1 MRSVN
6 AMSSEKIC
14 GKSRTCVVELNRG
27 GNEAL
32 RRVSPPPS
40 RLCFLSIWRFS
51 FETSKPQKIKT
62 LGGTNT
68 YIAKWRDVLG
78 CMYNSIHSFL
88 KCFWSFDVLIFRPRD
103 CPRPKRFPTS
113 STAEGGMYYNP
124 IYLDSRQCT
133 TVLSSSEK
141 TRPDHNSQSANFQK
155 WHYGLHYQKTWKTNL
170 VLFTD
175 SCLSGIDSLHNVISS
190 RLACS

>member
-51 FETSKPQKIKT
+51 FETSKPQKIKK

-78 CMYNSIHSFL
+78 CTTQYILSLNAFDL
-88 KCFWSFDVLIFRPRD
+88 LTFWYFDQEIAQDPRDFPQARRPR
-103 CPRPKRFPTS
+103 
-113 STAEGGMYYNP
+113 GG
-124 IYLDSRQCT
+124 CT
-133 TVLSSSEK
+133 TTQYISTQGSVRLFFHHPR
-141 TRPDHNSQSANFQK
+141 RPDQTKIPKVPTFKNGTMDYTTKRPGRRIWYFSPTPV
-155 WHYGLHYQKTWKTNL
+155 W
-170 VLFTD
+170 VE
-175 SCLSGIDSLHNVISS
+175 
-190 RLACS
+190 

>member
-32 RRVSPPPS
+32 RRVSPPLPLPS
-40 RLCFLSIWRFS
+40 LFS
-51 FETSKPQKIKT
+51 FHLKILLRNVKTSKDQKIRR
-62 LGGTNT
+62 NE
-68 YIAKWRDVLG
+68 YIHCQVEG
-78 CMYNSIHSFL
+78 CIGMYNSIHSFL

-133 TVLSSSEK
+133 AVLSSSEK
-141 TRPDHNSQSANFQK
+141 TRPDQNSQSANFQK